1 MPTSARWAVANSL
14 KIAVNPVQFAGSMW
28 TSTPTN
34 GAVKGDRVPANSS
47 CAAKNRAAAA
57 RFFCLQHTLDRV
69 VQAADGKFVV
79 RLLDGN
85 DDVQFA

>member
-1 MPTSARWAVANSL
+1 MH
-14 KIAVNPVQFAGSMW
+14 QFYKKRRRIRMHF
-28 TSTPTN
+28 PTN